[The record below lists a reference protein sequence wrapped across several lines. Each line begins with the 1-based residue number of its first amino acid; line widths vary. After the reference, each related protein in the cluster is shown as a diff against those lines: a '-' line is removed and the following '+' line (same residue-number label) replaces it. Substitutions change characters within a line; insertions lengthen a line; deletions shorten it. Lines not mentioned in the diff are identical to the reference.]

1 MRSARGK
8 LSPPQLM
15 FCFFSV
21 MSLSQVQKQ
30 CQNSTE
36 QLIWQFVFC
45 INQWLLNCIFHRYS
59 CARWHC
65 VSICNKYRCTVH
77 VFRLHSPLCEDI
89 DTAHLAYVAN
99 GARTVL
105 THDPLKT
112 KKTVVEFI
120 LHIVFGH
127 ISGGETRLLALMR
140 SEKENGKG

>member
-1 MRSARGK
+1 
-8 LSPPQLM
+8 
-15 FCFFSV
+15 
-21 MSLSQVQKQ
+21 
-30 CQNSTE
+30 
-36 QLIWQFVFC
+36 
-45 INQWLLNCIFHRYS
+45 
-59 CARWHC
+59 
-65 VSICNKYRCTVH
+65 
-77 VFRLHSPLCEDI
+77 LCEDI